1 MNSKNIIK
9 ALNTWIETMQTL
21 NPDAVSALYTEDAQF
36 WGTLAPELST
46 TPQSRLAY
54 FESFLTGKEGLSITL
69 NDDTATHSFADTG
82 LVSGSYVFSFGG
94 TSIPA
99 RYSFTFNAEGKILH
113 HHSSLI
119 PERT

>member
-1 MNSKNIIK
+1 MTPDNILN

-21 NPDAVSALYTEDAQF
+21 QPDAVSALYTEDAQF

-46 TPQSRLAY
+46 GPQSRLAY
-54 FESFLTGKEGLSITL
+54 FHSFLNGKEGLSITL
-69 NDDTATHSFADTG
+69 NNDTKTQSFADTG
-82 LVSGSYVFSFGG
+82 LVSGSYVFSFGN

-119 PERT
+119 PEK

>member
-1 MNSKNIIK
+1 MTAGNILN

-54 FESFLTGKEGLSITL
+54 FQSFLNDKDGLSITL
-69 NDDTATHSFADTG
+69 NDDTTTHSFVDTG

>member
-1 MNSKNIIK
+1 
-9 ALNTWIETMQTL
+9 MQTL
-21 NPDAVSALYTEDAQF
+21 QPDAVSALYTEDAQF

-54 FESFLTGKEGLSITL
+54 FQSFLSGKEGLSITL

>member
-9 ALNTWIETMQTL
+9 ALNAWIETMQTL
-21 NPDAVSALYTEDAQF
+21 QPDAVSALYTKDAQF

-46 TPQSRLAY
+46 EPQTRLAY
-54 FESFLTGKEGLSITL
+54 FESFLKDKEGLSITL

-82 LVSGSYVFSFGG
+82 LVSGSYVFSFEG

>member
-9 ALNTWIETMQTL
+9 ALNAWIETMQTL
-21 NPDAVSALYTEDAQF
+21 QPDAVSALYTEDAQF

-46 TPQSRLAY
+46 EPQTRLAY
-54 FESFLTGKEGLSITL
+54 FQSFLSDKEGLSITL

-82 LVSGSYVFSFGG
+82 LVSGSYVFSFRG

-99 RYSFTFNAEGKILH
+99 RYSFTFNTEGKILH